1 MQWISVLILAV
12 AVSID
17 SLAMGITY
25 GLNQIAIPWSS
36 RLALGLVSGCSV
48 LAAMALGGLVEQW
61 LTPSSA
67 QALGGCI
74 FILLG
79 LYSLWRSYQP
89 KQPRILVNLRI
100 PILGLI
106 VQVFQ
111 EPLTADLDCSQ
122 TITGGEAFLLG
133 GALALDALAAG
144 IGAALIKLPL
154 WPTTLAVA
162 LATLIFISQGLRTGT
177 TLRSLPQKGPDLRWL
192 PGVIVFSMG
201 LLKIIF

>member
-12 AVSID
+12 AVSVD

-48 LAAMALGGLVEQW
+48 LAAMALGGLVEQRVNS
-61 LTPSSA
+61 SSA

-89 KQPRILVNLRI
+89 KQPRVLVNLRI

-111 EPLTADLDCSQ
+111 EPLKADLDRSQ

-162 LATLIFISQGLRTGT
+162 LATLVFITQGLKTGT
-177 TLRSLPQKGPDLRWL
+177 TLRTFPQKGPDLRWL
-192 PGVIVFSMG
+192 PGVVVFSMG